1 VFRDKIGLIV
11 EGESDRR
18 ALEKIFS
25 RIGVDVEFR
34 IVQGFPVRKINAFA
48 REMRNSGC
56 KKVLILRDTECKE
69 KIERYEELK
78 DKIRELEGIEVC
90 FAQCSLESWL
100 LADEEAIESLL
111 RERTR
116 KPVKIEI
123 ISNPES
129 IPDPK
134 NKMNEIF
141 RRTKGFKLGYIE
153 VTHAPEIASRANIS
167 KLEEKCQNFREMM
180 KKIKN

>member
-18 ALEKIFS
+18 ALEKLFS
-25 RIGVDVEFR
+25 KTGVMVEFR
-34 IVQGFPVRKINAFA
+34 IIQGFPVRKFNVLA

-69 KIERYEELK
+69 KIERFEELK
-78 DKIRELEGIEVC
+78 DKIGELEGIEVC

-100 LADEEAIESLL
+100 LADEGAVESLL
-111 RERTR
+111 REKTKR
-116 KPVKIEI
+116 PVKVEI

-129 IPDPK
+129 IPKPK
-134 NKMNEIF
+134 DKMNEIF
-141 RRTKGFKLGYIE
+141 RRTRGFKLGYIE
-153 VTHAPEIASRANIS
+153 ITHAPEIASRANIG
-167 KLEEKCQNFREMM
+167 KLEEKCESFREMM